1 MAIKLVSTVSQK
13 LKRELALM
21 ARSYNPST
29 WEAEKGTFP
38 DVQNQARLH
47 RKFQVSL
54 WMWEPVSRKERS
66 VPCGKT
72 LRRFLCDSTGAVQ
85 HFMNSYPHS
94 TVDQPHKN
102 CSFQKPSLSR
112 CFLSSCTFKKPYGK
126 EREKKL
132 YSIGY
137 LSHPGIRVRT
147 WAAYLR
153 VGLGEAAR
161 WRPSEDLGL
170 CLCPVPG
177 QLLQE

>member
-1 MAIKLVSTVSQK
+1 M
-13 LKRELALM
+13 
-21 ARSYNPST
+21 
-29 WEAEKGTFP
+29 FP
-38 DVQNQARLH
+38 DVQSQAGLH

-72 LRRFLCDSTGAVQ
+72 LDPSCVTAQVQ
-85 HFMNSYPHS
+85 CSISWTVNPHS

-102 CSFQKPSLSR
+102 CYFQKPSLSR
-112 CFLSSCTFKKPYGK
+112 CCLSSCTFKKPYGK
-126 EREKKL
+126 ERERKKL
-132 YSIGY
+132 YSVGY
-137 LSHPGIRVRT
+137 LSHPGVRVRT

-153 VGLGEAAR
+153 VGLGEAAH